1 VVNETELSRRN
12 FVAVTAVTIG
22 CACAAEE
29 LLAAEGAAAEGP
41 KGDDKAEKDAKD
53 TGPKQVEVG
62 TVADF
67 AKDGVVDTWS
77 KPNKFFIVRDAGK
90 LYAPTA
96 VCTHKKCTIKI
107 KKDVMTC
114 PCHGS
119 KFTNA
124 GTPQGGPA
132 KVSLYRFGISVNPE
146 GKIVVDKTKTFDE
159 KKWEEAGS
167 FITIPVA
174 PA

>member
-22 CACAAEE
+22 CACACGEA
-29 LLAAEGAAAEGP
+29 LAAEGEE
-41 KGDDKAEKDAKD
+41 KGDKEAEKDAKD

-62 TVADF
+62 ALADF
-67 AKDGVVDTWS
+67 PKDGVIDTWS

-96 VCTHKKCTIKI
+96 ICTHKKCTVKI

-124 GTPQGGPA
+124 GVPQGGPA
-132 KVSLYRFGISVNPE
+132 KVSLYRFGISVNPQ
-146 GKIVVDKTKTFDE
+146 GKIVVDKTKTFEE

-167 FITIPVA
+167 FIKLETP